1 MQLLPLQASHL
12 FLGYWAAWNWFPL
25 PCQEWEAP
33 WQPPCCFHSAVRGH
47 RLDSCLLHGRS
58 LVISIRYVRGT
69 RGNVSSVIYL
79 LASEP
84 LLAPRARHI
93 MSLAFLHSHSLSCFL
108 WLLIKPS
115 KGYFQRGEAAAG
127 SYPAVLDGASLLAA
141 PGWCSPSLSQSTAE
155 LCHLC
160 HHCRLPRASQSPPCV
175 LGSPGWGRA
184 TLSPGRPR
192 VPPAP
197 DAGASKRHQ
206 SKFNETREKEVLIM
220 KICQGWRQRELGAW
234 KEPWQGAGT
243 GKCHLLVLGSVWHLG
258 AACPGPFSTPG
269 RSGLAR

>member
-1 MQLLPLQASHL
+1 MQLLPHQACHL

-25 PCQEWEAP
+25 SCQEWEAL

-79 LASEP
+79 LALEP
-84 LLAPRARHI
+84 LQAPRARHI

-127 SYPAVLDGASLLAA
+127 LVSCRAGWSIPA
-141 PGWCSPSLSQSTAE
+141 
-155 LCHLC
+155 
-160 HHCRLPRASQSPPCV
+160 RRA
-175 LGSPGWGRA
+175 G
-184 TLSPGRPR
+184 
-192 VPPAP
+192 
-197 DAGASKRHQ
+197 
-206 SKFNETREKEVLIM
+206 
-220 KICQGWRQRELGAW
+220 
-234 KEPWQGAGT
+234 
-243 GKCHLLVLGSVWHLG
+243 LVLTLPEPEH
-258 AACPGPFSTPG
+258 
-269 RSGLAR
+269 R